1 LSPNQEISSS
11 EQSSDE
17 DDKENKSVRTE
28 SIQQQGTSQNV
39 ERSEVMQVCCK
50 EVCDFPRLPGKN
62 EKILWINKYRGKKS
76 IRKHVLVHSS

>member
-1 LSPNQEISSS
+1 MSPNQETSSS

-50 EVCDFPRLPGKN
+50 EVCDFLDFQAKM
-62 EKILWINKYRGKKS
+62 
-76 IRKHVLVHSS
+76 RKFYG